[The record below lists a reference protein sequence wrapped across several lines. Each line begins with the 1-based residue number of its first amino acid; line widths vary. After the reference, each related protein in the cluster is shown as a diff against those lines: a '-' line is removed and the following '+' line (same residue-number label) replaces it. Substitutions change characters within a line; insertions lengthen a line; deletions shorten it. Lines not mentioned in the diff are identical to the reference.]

1 MPTFK
6 LPLSGNVLQA
16 INPWMA
22 FTAPIGSQAG
32 LFNVTI
38 GQSSEPEVE
47 ADVLSDVASYGKQL
61 GRIGDA
67 LVVLLNHFHPR
78 TPLTEEETAAI
89 EDLRDMLQRIAD
101 VKGKH
106 KRKALRP
113 SAHHAPAPEPIASP
127 ASPPFP
133 PHKRATESPP
143 PRTGENSLPHMRG
156 SKEAAPGTDSVVP
169 APVAPAP
176 VTTPRRTPRSAPR
189 RPS

>member
-1 MPTFK
+1 MPTFR

-16 INPWMA
+16 INPWTA
-22 FTAPIGSQAG
+22 FTSPIGSQMG

-61 GRIGDA
+61 GRMGDA

-78 TPLTEEETAAI
+78 TPLTEEEAAAI
-89 EDLRDMLQRIAD
+89 DDLREMLQRIAD

-106 KRKALRP
+106 KRKALCLSADHAPTPDQPP
-113 SAHHAPAPEPIASP
+113 SPAGPPLSAPHAGEQTEPAMTNSTVSTPIAPAPI
-127 ASPPFP
+127 
-133 PHKRATESPP
+133 
-143 PRTGENSLPHMRG
+143 
-156 SKEAAPGTDSVVP
+156 
-169 APVAPAP
+169 
-176 VTTPRRTPRSAPR
+176 TTPRRANRSPPR